1 MRHGRRVG
9 RETDAVRLWLLRAA
23 WITLPLTA
31 APALAAGVRDW
42 RTAEQ
47 VVAAVLCWLAYGV
60 GLVAVLAPRP
70 AGLTILRVFAPALLV
85 AVVVAVASGH
95 PSTLAAIGGLAGT
108 IVAAVLAADSEF
120 AIASANA
127 VAYGDEQRYPLR
139 VPPALFL
146 GPLPVVR
153 AVVVAGVVV
162 GPLLLAGT
170 HYLAGGI
177 AVAVGLP
184 LALLAGRALHRL
196 SRRWLVLVPA
206 GVVVVDRMSL
216 VENTLFPREH
226 IELLRSFAAD
236 ESPGTALD
244 LRMGATLGSLLATF
258 DEPAELV
265 LAARPGKDARTVNA
279 PAMVIAVA
287 RRAEV
292 LAGAARRR
300 VRAEVGGPPAPT
312 TSG

>member
-1 MRHGRRVG
+1 MRVW
-9 RETDAVRLWLLRAA
+9 VLRAA

-31 APALAAGVRDW
+31 APAIADGVRNW
-42 RTAEQ
+42 STAEQ
-47 VVAAVLCWLAYGV
+47 VVAAVLCWLAWGI

-70 AGLTILRVFAPALLV
+70 AGLTLVRVIAPTLLV
-85 AVVVAVASGH
+85 AVVVAVGSGN

-108 IVAAVLAADSEF
+108 VVAAVLAADSSF

-146 GPLPVVR
+146 GPLPAVR

-162 GPLLLAGT
+162 GPLLVAGG
-170 HYLAGGI
+170 HYLAGGVTVVI
-177 AVAVGLP
+177 GLP
-184 LALLAGRALHRL
+184 LAALAGRALHRL

-226 IELLRSFAAD
+226 IQLLRSLAAD
-236 ESPGTALD
+236 ESPGAALD
-244 LRMGATLGSLLATF
+244 LRMGATLGSLVATF

-265 LAARPGKDARTVNA
+265 LAARPGQDARTVNA
-279 PAMVIAVA
+279 PAMAVAVA
-287 RRAEV
+287 RRSEV

-300 VRAEVGGPPAPT
+300 VRVEVGDVPKR
-312 TSG
+312 

>member
-1 MRHGRRVG
+1 MRV
-9 RETDAVRLWLLRAA
+9 WLLRAA

-31 APALAAGVRDW
+31 APALIAGVRNW
-42 RTAEQ
+42 STAEQ
-47 VVAAVLCWLAYGV
+47 VVAAALCWIAYGV

-70 AGLTILRVFAPALLV
+70 AGLTILRVLAPALLV
-85 AVVVAVASGH
+85 AVIVAVGSGQ
-95 PSTLAAIGGLAGT
+95 PSTLAAVGGLAGT
-108 IVAAVLAADSEF
+108 VVAAVLAADSDF

-139 VPPALFL
+139 VPPALFV
-146 GPLPVVR
+146 GPLPAVR
-153 AVVVAGVVV
+153 ALVVAGVIV
-162 GPLLLAGT
+162 GPLLMAGT
-170 HYLAGGI
+170 DYLAGAI
-177 AVAVGLP
+177 AVVVGLP
-184 LALLAGRALHRL
+184 LAVLAGRALHRL

-226 IELLRSFAAD
+226 IQLLRAFPGD

-265 LAARPGKDARTVNA
+265 LAARPGTDARTVNA
-279 PAMVIAVA
+279 PAIVIAVA
-287 RRAEV
+287 RRADM

-300 VRAEVGGPPAPT
+300 VRTEVGDPPARAA
-312 TSG
+312 SG

>member
-1 MRHGRRVG
+1 
-9 RETDAVRLWLLRAA
+9 
-23 WITLPLTA
+23 
-31 APALAAGVRDW
+31 
-42 RTAEQ
+42 
-47 VVAAVLCWLAYGV
+47 VAAALCWIAYGV

-70 AGLTILRVFAPALLV
+70 AGLTILRVLAPALLV
-85 AVVVAVASGH
+85 AVIVAVGSGH
-95 PSTLAAIGGLAGT
+95 PSTLAAVGGLAGT
-108 IVAAVLAADSEF
+108 VVAAVLAADSDF

-139 VPPALFL
+139 VPPALFV
-146 GPLPVVR
+146 GPLPAVR
-153 AVVVAGVVV
+153 ALVVAGVIV
-162 GPLLLAGT
+162 GPLLMAGT
-170 HYLAGGI
+170 DYLAGAI
-177 AVAVGLP
+177 AVVVGLP
-184 LALLAGRALHRL
+184 LAVLAGRALHRL

-226 IELLRSFAAD
+226 IQLLRAFPGD

-265 LAARPGKDARTVNA
+265 LAARPGTDARTVNA
-279 PAMVIAVA
+279 PAMVVAVA
-287 RRAEV
+287 RRADV

-300 VRAEVGGPPAPT
+300 VRTEVGDPPARAA
-312 TSG
+312 SG

>member
-1 MRHGRRVG
+1 VRHGRRVG

-85 AVVVAVASGH
+85 AVVVAVGSGH

-312 TSG
+312 ASG

>member
-1 MRHGRRVG
+1 M
-9 RETDAVRLWLLRAA
+9 RLWLLRAA